1 MKALKIYKGVGLGDI
16 VKVNAEL
23 HTNKKLAK
31 VLRIYKKNSDIRFV
45 IRMAGG
51 LELDVDETQ
60 VMFSDNQTPC
70 HCRMIILL
78 REGCLCGGV

>member
-1 MKALKIYKGVGLGDI
+1 MRTLKIYKGVGLGDI

-23 HTNKKLAK
+23 HTNKTLAK
-31 VLRIYKKNSDIRFV
+31 VLRIYKKSDSVRFV

-51 LELDVDETQ
+51 LELDVEENKVTFGDK
-60 VMFSDNQTPC
+60 TPC
-70 HCRMIILL
+70 HCKMVVLL